1 MLIIVIGKNYNIK
14 LEEVIF
20 CVCKCKINLVVILSY
35 VKMLEK
41 IIVKYLFKKS
51 VVKMYN
57 LVMGLLNVFF
67 ENMFFGIRLD
77 RFCIVFVFFKV
88 VVGDFIKNLYKF

>member
-14 LEEVIF
+14 LEVIF

-88 VVGDFIKNLYKF
+88 VVGDFIKNLYNF

>member
-1 MLIIVIGKNYNIK
+1 
-14 LEEVIF
+14 
-20 CVCKCKINLVVILSY
+20 
-35 VKMLEK
+35 
-41 IIVKYLFKKS
+41 
-51 VVKMYN
+51 MYN

-88 VVGDFIKNLYKF
+88 VVGDFIKNLYNF